1 MGNGGVGLKT
11 STTCSRFTDHVVR
24 FIVADGKQIQAQIFT
39 NNNFVRWMIYMAL
52 NMTSSRS
59 NVRECVLKT
68 LHELIAYQSINP
80 PGDENQL
87 AECVG
92 RMASELGADVT
103 FQEVLPGRKN
113 IIAQWT
119 FGPGLTH
126 LLFNAHL
133 DVVPPTPGV
142 WFDDPFKMVVIDEKA
157 YGRGACDTKGSL
169 ASMLTG
175 IILALSESKKLDGK
189 LTLTGVI
196 GEETG
201 GIGTQYFV
209 RNLKPTKEKYLAVV
223 GEPTGLDIVIAH
235 KGISRRKIIIRGK
248 AAHASDPA
256 AGDNAI
262 YTVAKIA
269 VEIEKLNEQLSFKKN
284 PLLGSPCVSA
294 TVIKG
299 GVKDN
304 VIPDYCELSIDRR
317 RIPGEDKNI
326 LDIEIEKIL
335 EKIAKNADYT
345 IEDLGSDKEPV
356 EISNNEA
363 IVQLAQASI
372 YQALGRQVEPTIFI
386 AGTDMPFLV
395 QEGRIP
401 TIVLGPGYLAQA
413 HTVNEFVPVEQL
425 VDAVQVYASIIV
437 NSLR

>member
-1 MGNGGVGLKT
+1 MT
-11 STTCSRFTDHVVR
+11 S
-24 FIVADGKQIQAQIFT
+24 
-39 NNNFVRWMIYMAL
+39 
-52 NMTSSRS
+52 NMTSSS
-59 NVRECVLKT
+59 WNERECVLQT
-68 LHELIAYQSINP
+68 LGELIAYQSINP
-80 PGDENQL
+80 PGEESQL
-87 AECVG
+87 AEYVG
-92 RMASELGADVT
+92 KRASELGANVT

-119 FGPGLTH
+119 FGSGLTH
-126 LLFNAHL
+126 LIFNAHL
-133 DVVPPTPGV
+133 DVVPPTPGQ
-142 WFDDPFKMVVIDEKA
+142 WIDDPFKMVVIDEKA

-169 ASMLTG
+169 ASMLTS
-175 IILALSESKKLDGK
+175 IALVLRENKKLDGK

-201 GIGTQYFV
+201 GIGTQHFV
-209 RNLKPTKEKYLAVV
+209 RNLAPTNEKYMAVV

-235 KGISRRKIIIRGK
+235 KGISRRKIVIRGK
-248 AAHASDPA
+248 ASHASDPT

-262 YTVAKIA
+262 YKVAKLA
-269 VEIEKLNEQLSFKKN
+269 VEIEQLNEQLSFKTN

-294 TVIKG
+294 TVIQG

-326 LDIEIEKIL
+326 LDIEINKLLAKID
-335 EKIAKNADYT
+335 KNADYK

-356 EISNNEA
+356 EISKNEA
-363 IVQLAQASI
+363 IVQLAQAAIS
-372 YQALGRQVEPTIFI
+372 QALGRQVEPTIFI

-395 QEGRIP
+395 QEGHIP

-425 VDAVQVYASIIV
+425 VDAVKVYASIIV
-437 NSLR
+437 NVLR